1 MPFDTVNYTKT
12 NPQVGVDRLNALEAA
27 IVADETETLKRTK
40 AITNTG
46 VNLVDI
52 ALPAGAVFNG
62 ELTWGIEA
70 NDGTDYQAFFGI
82 STVTAVNKAGT
93 ITSTVTSLAGVQSK
107 TVSTGTLTMALTVVN
122 GASKITLVFTPT
134 TSLTI
139 TTTTFRVFWRLV
151 NYSTQTVTVL

>member
-1 MPFDTVNYTKT
+1 MPVDITNYTKT
-12 NPQVGVDRLNALEAA
+12 NPQLGVDRLNALETAL
-27 IVADETETLKRTK
+27 VADETETLRRSKT
-40 AITNTG
+40 ITNSG

-62 ELTWGIEA
+62 ELTWGVEA
-70 NDGTDYQAFFGI
+70 NDGTDYQSFFGI

-93 ITSTVTSLAGVQSK
+93 ITSQVTSLAGVQSK
-107 TVSTGTLTMALTVVN
+107 TVSTGTLTVAVTVVN

-151 NYSTQTVTVL
+151 NYSAQAVTIL